1 MALGVRYLGA
11 EGRAEGVHIAEGH
24 GEVFAVELAG
34 NGQVRA
40 LAEEVL
46 GEIDLAVLGAGK
58 VIKVEGRDPEHLACT
73 LAVRARDDGR
83 VDIDK
88 ATLLEELMHRLC
100 RYAAHSEH
108 CRKQVGAGTQVL
120 NGAQK
125 LHTVALFLQGVVGGG
140 SAFNGDLGGLELK
153 RLLCLGGEDQ
163 FALADERCADILT
176 GKLIVVGK
184 LLTLKDYLQAL
195 ECAAVVELDKAEVF
209 HITDGA
215 CPAADGYLLTAEGLR
230 LVKDL
235 NNFSAFHR

>member
-1 MALGVRYLGA
+1 MQPVEQTLVHKGVKELHLLRAALYRAVDDVFYHRLGGVHVVVEVCKRHLGLYHPELGGMALGVRYLGA

-58 VIKVEGRDPEHLACT
+58 VIKIKGRDSEHLACA

-125 LHTVALFLQGVVGGG
+125 LHAVALFLQGVVGGG

-153 RLLCLGGEDQ
+153 RLLCLGGED
-163 FALADERCADILT
+163 
-176 GKLIVVGK
+176 
-184 LLTLKDYLQAL
+184 
-195 ECAAVVELDKAEVF
+195 
-209 HITDGA
+209 
-215 CPAADGYLLTAEGLR
+215 
-230 LVKDL
+230 
-235 NNFSAFHR
+235 